1 YFAPALKQPAFF
13 TVGLAD
19 DKSSPAC
26 AFALFNHLQSD
37 KTMDLY
43 PDEEKDPLGT
53 GQRKKSAEFLSSVFE
68 SNAG

>member
-1 YFAPALKQPAFF
+1 
-13 TVGLAD
+13 
-19 DKSSPAC
+19 
-26 AFALFNHLQSD
+26 
-37 KTMDLY
+37 MDLY